1 MGAQNSV
8 VDYKFS
14 ESFIIAYLGLLQT
27 FTHINKCCSLKHKNY
42 IYNIFILYLY
52 NKYY

>member
-27 FTHINKCCSLKHKNY
+27 FTHINKCYSLKHKN
-42 IYNIFILYLY
+42 IYL
-52 NKYY
+52 